1 MTNHAPKPL
10 TEREKLDRD
19 IAGLNESIRLN
30 WVDLDRLNLT
40 LEERQGIRENT
51 NLLIGELKEL
61 LGRLDRLDGKN
72 S

>member
-1 MTNHAPKPL
+1 MTSEAQKRL

-19 IAGLNESIRLN
+19 IAGLKESIRLN
-30 WVDLDRLNLT
+30 WIDLDRLNLT
-40 LEERQGIRENT
+40 REERQGIRENT

-61 LGRLDRLDGKN
+61 LGRLDRLEGKN

>member
-19 IAGLNESIRLN
+19 IAGLKESIRLN
-30 WVDLDRLNLT
+30 WVDLDRLNLSR
-40 LEERQGIRENT
+40 EERQGIRENT
-51 NLLIGELKEL
+51 NLLIEELKEL